1 MKKKDL
7 VKGSVGRPKKDVVV
21 KRGVGRP
28 KKVVSVDPV
37 KLDLVLAKS
46 LKFQDRDIPE
56 RVYSLR
62 LALVICSSILGVF
75 CLIGL
80 AWGRV
85 PLMYAFILVG
95 SLLACFFIAYIMNNY
110 QGD

>member
-7 VKGSVGRPKKDVVV
+7 VKRS
-21 KRGVGRP
+21 VGRP

-46 LKFQDRDIPE
+46 LKFHDNDIPE
-56 RVYSLR
+56 NVYSLR

-75 CLIGL
+75 CLIGF

-85 PLMYAFILVG
+85 PLMFAFTSIGV
-95 SLLACFFIAYIMNNY
+95 LLAYYFIAYGMNNFR
-110 QGD
+110 GDFS